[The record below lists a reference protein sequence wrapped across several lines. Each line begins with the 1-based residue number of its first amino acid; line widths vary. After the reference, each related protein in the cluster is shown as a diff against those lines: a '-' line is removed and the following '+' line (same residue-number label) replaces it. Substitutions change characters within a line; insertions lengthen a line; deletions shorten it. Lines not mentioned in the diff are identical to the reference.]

1 MEDRPDTMSGKPE
14 VVRWI
19 AHQILPHEAD
29 VRRWLLRH
37 AGNPDDADDIIQH
50 AYCRLAELD
59 YVGHIQSGRRYFFTA
74 AKSILIERLRRSR
87 IVQFR
92 AMTDLDASSIMD
104 DSPSPETIAGD
115 RLELQHVLDLLDTL
129 PPAYREVL
137 HLRRIEGLSQRE
149 AAARLGVSE
158 NVIENNVA
166 RGLRMLL
173 KALAERGVSHAPEAE
188 PPVRRTHVPNR

>member
-1 MEDRPDTMSGKPE
+1 MSGKSE
-14 VVRWI
+14 IVRWM
-19 AHQILPHEAD
+19 AHHILPHEAD
-29 VRRWLLRH
+29 VRRWLIRH
-37 AGNPDDADDIIQH
+37 SGSADDADDIIQH
-50 AYCRLAELD
+50 AYWRLAELD
-59 YVGHIQSGRRYFFTA
+59 YVGHILNGRRYFFTTA
-74 AKSILIERLRRSR
+74 RSILIERVRRAH

-104 DSPSPETIAGD
+104 DSPSPETVAGD
-115 RLELQHVLDLLDTL
+115 RLELQHVLNLVDAL

-137 HLRRIEGLSQRE
+137 QLRRLEGLSQKE

-173 KALAERGVSHAPEAE
+173 KALAEGGLSRGPEDAAPD
-188 PPVRRTHVPNR
+188 RRAHVPKR